1 MRARLVERLRRAVL
15 PLVVAAGMLLMCSPA
30 SKCQDRPK
38 SEATMSYSYMRG
50 YAADNGGTYN
60 MGGASAS
67 FAINLKPW
75 LGLVQDYG
83 GYSFTGLGYGLG
95 STMYTYL
102 YGPRF
107 SLRRSE
113 RRWTPFGQVL
123 LGASHINV
131 KGSGFTATENSF
143 AVAAGGGVDFAL
155 SRHFSVRV
163 AQVEYLR
170 TRFESVNGTQVT
182 QNNFRFSAGLV
193 VRLGTNI
200 NRVH

>member
-1 MRARLVERLRRAVL
+1 MRPRHVERVRRAAL
-15 PLVVAAGMLLMCSPA
+15 PLLVAAGMLLMCSPA
-30 SKCQDRPK
+30 SQCQDMPK
-38 SEATMSYSYMRG
+38 SEGTLSYSYMRG

-60 MGGASAS
+60 MGGASTS

-107 SLRRSE
+107 SLRRPE
-113 RRWTPFGQVL
+113 GRWTPFGQVL

-143 AVAAGGGVDFAL
+143 AVAAGGGVDFAV

-163 AQVEYLR
+163 AQVEYMR
-170 TRFESVNGTQVT
+170 TRFDSVNGTPVT

-200 NRVH
+200 NGVH

>member
-1 MRARLVERLRRAVL
+1 MRARYAEKVRQAALTLIFAL
-15 PLVVAAGMLLMCSPA
+15 AMVVISSPA
-30 SKCQDRPK
+30 SQCQDMAK
-38 SEATMSYSYMRG
+38 SEATTAFSYMRG

-83 GYSFTGLGYGLG
+83 GYTFTGLGYGLG
-95 STMYTYL
+95 STMYTCL

-107 SLRRSE
+107 SLRRGD
-113 RRWTPFGQVL
+113 RRWTPFGQIL
-123 LGASHINV
+123 LGESHISV
-131 KGSGFTATENSF
+131 RGSGFTAGENSF
-143 AVAAGGGVDFAL
+143 AVAAGGGVDIAL
-155 SRHFSVRV
+155 TRHLSVRV

-170 TRFESVNGTQVT
+170 TRFDSVNGSPVT

-193 VRLGTNI
+193 VRLGTRI
-200 NRVH
+200 NRLR

>member
-1 MRARLVERLRRAVL
+1 MPARMLGRVQRTLL
-15 PLVVAAGMLLMCSPA
+15 SLVVAAGTLLVCSPA
-30 SKCQDRPK
+30 SRCQDMPK
-38 SEATMSYSYMRG
+38 SEATVSYSYMRG
-50 YAADNGGTYN
+50 YAADNGGTYS
-60 MGGASAS
+60 MGGASTS

-102 YGPRF
+102 YGPRL

-123 LGASHINV
+123 LGASHISV
-131 KGSGFTATENSF
+131 KGSGFTAAENTF
-143 AVAAGGGVDFAL
+143 AVAAGGGVDFAF

-170 TRFESVNGTQVT
+170 TRFDSVNGTPVT